1 MNNKQRIP
9 VIIITGFLGSGKT
22 TLLNRLLKKPDLES
36 TAVIINEFGE
46 IGIDHL
52 LVETSEEQLIE
63 MNNGCICC
71 TIRGDLSDKL
81 QSLAMWLET
90 GRIPP
95 VERIIVET
103 TGLADPAPIMHT
115 LMTDEDLLRRYEL
128 SHVVTIVDAV
138 LGSSTLDRFPEAV
151 KQVAVADS
159 IIVSKLDLVTK
170 LSSHEA
176 FSAYKHRL
184 KNINPRAG
192 FYESKHGEV
201 EISAIIP
208 AVLDSEH
215 THIDG
220 FSEWLDVAENVQT
233 KDKHKASGHK
243 HEHRHEDIETFLV
256 ETEKPL
262 DTEKFNNFLQELVI
276 EFGENILR
284 LKGILYTQQ
293 KPSQPAVIQCV
304 QHVFFPICW
313 LDAWPDND
321 RSSKLVFITQGIIP
335 ENIVR
340 KFDDYFLHEKTIIQK
355 RSHRR
360 PQTQVV
366 VECS

>member
-1 MNNKQRIP
+1 MSKKQRIP

-22 TLLNRLLKKPDLES
+22 TVLNCLLKKPDLES

-52 LVETSEEQLIE
+52 LVETSTEQLIE

-90 GRIPP
+90 GRIPSI
-95 VERIIVET
+95 ERVIVET

-128 SHVVTIVDAV
+128 SHVATIVDAV
-138 LGSSTLDRFPEAV
+138 SGASTLDRFPEAV

-159 IIVSKLDLVTK
+159 IIVSKLDLVKK

-176 FSAYKHRL
+176 FLAYKRRL
-184 KNINPRAG
+184 KNINPRAK
-192 FYESKHGEV
+192 FYESKHGKV

-208 AVLDSEH
+208 AVLDSEY

-220 FSEWLDVAENVQT
+220 FSQWLDVAENVQT
-233 KDKHKASGHK
+233 KNKHEASCHK
-243 HEHRHEDIETFLV
+243 HEQRHEGIKTFLV
-256 ETEKPL
+256 ETDKPL
-262 DTEKFNNFLQELVI
+262 DTETFNNFLQELVI

-284 LKGILYTQQ
+284 MKGIICTQQ
-293 KPSQPAVIQCV
+293 KPSQPAVIQSV
-304 QHVFFPICW
+304 QHVFFPIYW

-321 RSSKLVFITQGIIP
+321 RSSKLVFITQGLDP
-335 ENIVR
+335 ENIVS
-340 KFDDYFLHEKTIIQK
+340 KFDDYFLNSFGSNSPQLAANQK
-355 RSHRR
+355 Y
-360 PQTQVV
+360 
-366 VECS
+366 